1 VKSSRLSKLAA
12 LTAAGVVTA
21 LAVPALA
28 SATIYCVGSPGGV
41 CTVSKIGTGAGLQ
54 DALTE
59 AAQSPDADVVRI
71 GPGTYTGSFFYSAP
85 SEIDIQGSGAATVI
99 QGTGQ
104 DAALDVNAS
113 GSASVV
119 SDLTIRMASV
129 PDPQLATGLRI
140 GDGTGDNLRV
150 ENPGNS
156 IGDGV
161 VLHPGG
167 DLVGS
172 VIHAGAARG
181 IGGGSSASQHEV
193 REVYVAGTLGVE
205 ALNGT
210 WNLERVEIS
219 ARRNAVQSQATT
231 NLRNSLVRVSGVE
244 GKVTSAIEQ
253 LGPGALTAEN
263 VTIQGGP
270 HLNYGVT
277 SVIQGAG
284 TAAVNVESSIVAGA
298 HTSTFA
304 RYAEAGGSANIVV
317 GHSNFA
323 PPDQS
328 EVDASNGPGVFQ
340 QTPNGTNTNLEPKFV
355 DALVTLESP
364 TVDLRLRHDSPLIDK
379 GEPGGAQGWD
389 LARETRIVDGD
400 GIGNAVRDMGA
411 HEYQRRAPTAT
422 IASPAG
428 GVFAVGT
435 PVAFS
440 AEGSSDPDPGDALS
454 YAWSFGDGASGSGA
468 GTTHTYEA
476 GGPRAVTL
484 TVTDPT
490 GLTAMASS
498 ALLVDAPPAPPTP
511 AAGPADAI
519 APSMSAVSLTRSVF
533 RVDARAAAARRV
545 PRGTRVRFT
554 LSEAARVRFEIR
566 RYLRVRGRS
575 VAFGRFERQ
584 ASAGPNAVRFSGKL
598 RLGGR
603 TRSLPPGRYR
613 LVLVATDS
621 TGNRSAAKRL
631 PFRVVS

>member
-1 VKSSRLSKLAA
+1 VKLSRLSKLAA
-12 LTAAGVVTA
+12 LTAAGVVAA
-21 LAVPALA
+21 LAGPGLA
-28 SATIYCVGSPGGV
+28 SASIYCVGSPGGA
-41 CTVSKIGTGAGLQ
+41 CDVSKIGTGAGLQ

-59 AAQSPDADVVRI
+59 ADQSPDADVVRI
-71 GPGTYTGSFFYSAP
+71 GPGTYTGSFLYSAS
-85 SEIDIQGSGAATVI
+85 SEVDIQGSGAATVI

-104 DAALDVNAS
+104 DAALNVIAS

-129 PDPQLATGLRI
+129 PDPELATGLRI
-140 GDGTGDNLRV
+140 GDGAADNLRV

-156 IGDGV
+156 NGDGV

-172 VIHAGAARG
+172 AIHVGAARG
-181 IGGGSSASQHEV
+181 IGTSGGASHHEV
-193 REVYVAGTLGVE
+193 RDVYVAAALGVA
-205 ALNGT
+205 ALDGT

-219 ARRNAVQSQATT
+219 ARRNAVQSNTTT

-244 GKVTSAIEQ
+244 GKVTTAIEQ

-270 HLNYGVT
+270 HLTYGVS

-284 TAAVNVESSIVAGA
+284 TAAVNVESSIVTGA
-298 HTSTFA
+298 HTSSFA
-304 RYAEAGGSANIVV
+304 RYAAAGGSANIVV

-328 EVDASNGPGVFQ
+328 QVDAGKGPGVFQ

-389 LARETRIVDGD
+389 AAREARVVDGEGAGD
-400 GIGNAVRDMGA
+400 AVRDMGA
-411 HEYQRRAPTAT
+411 YEYQRRAPTAA
-422 IASPAG
+422 IASPA

-440 AEGSSDPDPGDALS
+440 AQGSSDPDPGDALA
-454 YAWSFGDGASGSGA
+454 YGWSFGDGTSGSGA
-468 GTTHTYEA
+468 ETTHAYEA
-476 GGPRAVTL
+476 GGPHTVTL
-484 TVTDPT
+484 TVSDPT
-490 GLTAMASS
+490 GLTATATS
-498 ALLVDAPPAPPTP
+498 ALLVDAPPAPPMP
-511 AAGPADAI
+511 GPGPADTI
-519 APSMSAVSLTRSVF
+519 APSISAVSLTPSVF
-533 RVDARAAAARRV
+533 RVDARAAAARLV

-554 LSEAARVRFEIR
+554 LSEAARVRFAIR
-566 RYLRVRGRS
+566 RGLRARGRW

-584 ASAGPNAVRFSGKL
+584 ASAGRNAVRFSGRL

-613 LVLVATDS
+613 LTLVATDS
-621 TGNRSAAKRL
+621 AGNRSAAKRL
-631 PFRVVS
+631 PFRIER

>member
-1 VKSSRLSKLAA
+1 MKLSRLSKLAT
-12 LTAAGVVTA
+12 LTTAGVVAA
-21 LAVPALA
+21 LAGPALA
-28 SATIYCVGSPGGV
+28 SASIYCVGSPGGV
-41 CTVSKIGTGAGLQ
+41 CDVSKIGTGAGLQ

-59 AAQSPDADVVRI
+59 ADQSPDADVVRI
-71 GPGTYTGSFFYSAP
+71 GPGTYTGSFLYSAP
-85 SEIDIQGSGAATVI
+85 SEVDIQGSGAATVI

-104 DAALDVNAS
+104 DAALKVIAS

-140 GDGTGDNLRV
+140 GDGAADNVRV

-156 IGDGV
+156 SGDGV

-167 DLVGS
+167 DLVS
-172 VIHAGAARG
+172 SAIHAGAARG
-181 IGGGSSASQHEV
+181 IGRSGASHHEV
-193 REVYVAGTLGVE
+193 RDVYIAAALGVE
-205 ALNGT
+205 ALDGT
-210 WNLERVEIS
+210 WNLERLEIS
-219 ARRNAVQSQATT
+219 ARRNAVQSNTTT

-244 GKVTSAIEQ
+244 GTVTTAIEQ

-270 HLNYGVT
+270 HLNYGVDA
-277 SVIQGAG
+277 VIQGPG
-284 TAAVNVESSIVAGA
+284 TAAVNVESSIVQGA
-298 HTSTFA
+298 HTSSFA
-304 RYAEAGGSANIVV
+304 RYAAGGGSANIVV

-328 EVDASNGPGVFQ
+328 QVGAGKGPGVFQ
-340 QTPNGTNTNLEPKFV
+340 QTPNGTNTNLEPRFV

-379 GEPGGAQGWD
+379 GEPSGAQGWD
-389 LARETRIVDGD
+389 LAREARVVNGD
-400 GIGNAVRDMGA
+400 GPGDAVRDMGA
-411 HEYQRRAPTAT
+411 YEYQRRAPTAA

-428 GVFAVGT
+428 GAFAVGT

-440 AEGSSDPDPGDALS
+440 AQGSSDPDPGDALS
-454 YAWSFGDGASGSGA
+454 YGWSFGDGASGSGDE
-468 GTTHTYEA
+468 TTHAYEA
-476 GGPRAVTL
+476 GGPHTVTL
-484 TVTDPT
+484 TVSDPT
-490 GLTAMASS
+490 GLTATATS
-498 ALLVDAPPAPPTP
+498 ALLVDAPPAPLMPGP
-511 AAGPADAI
+511 SPADTS

-533 RVDARAAAARRV
+533 RVDARAAAARLV

-554 LSEAARVRFEIR
+554 LSEAARVQFAIR
-566 RYLRVRGRS
+566 RGLRARGRW

-584 ASAGPNAVRFSGKL
+584 ASAGRNAVRFSGRL

-613 LVLVATDS
+613 LTLVATDS
-621 TGNRSAAKRL
+621 AGNRSAAKRL
-631 PFRVVS
+631 PFRIET